1 MNFHQHTQELMPI
14 YSRVV
19 RTRLSSISIA
29 ILAAVAIA
37 GCQSTSPICCPTAF
51 SSDSAVCCPPTAG
64 DIAGVRAAN
73 NAFYAALNEM
83 FVGNITPMEA
93 VWSHESD
100 VSQLGPM
107 GGRIVGWDAVGKEW
121 RREAAL
127 KLGGKVV
134 AENMQVVAGP
144 CMGYTVTEEVGEN
157 MTADGKPVEVR
168 FRATNI
174 FRKEQGG
181 WKMVHHHTDLS
192 AGLIGATGE
201 VK

>member
-1 MNFHQHTQELMPI
+1 
-14 YSRVV
+14 
-19 RTRLSSISIA
+19 
-29 ILAAVAIA
+29 
-37 GCQSTSPICCPTAF
+37 
-51 SSDSAVCCPPTAG
+51 
-64 DIAGVRAAN
+64 
-73 NAFYAALNEM
+73 
-83 FVGNITPMEA
+83 
-93 VWSHESD
+93 
-100 VSQLGPM
+100 
-107 GGRIVGWDAVGKEW
+107 
-121 RREAAL
+121 
-127 KLGGKVV
+127 KVV